1 MGIRAMKCPIVRI
14 VTLALLVAWGVGVV
28 LAQDSPSPESL
39 ADLARQAKAQRAKS
53 REKSKVYTN
62 EDIEALQ
69 PLPMGTTDVPPGEP
83 IAQPTTG
90 NKVGNDALKAR
101 HAEAGSEKHGEEYFR
116 ARMGKL
122 EERLEL
128 DQREVTILQQTLGQS
143 QIRYYS
149 DPTQGL
155 LQSSGPIA
163 GSDIHSEQDQIAK
176 KQADVAADQAAIDDL
191 QVELRRE
198 DGDPGWLRN
207 VPPGEPRASTAEQPG
222 AQGEKNWDARF
233 KVARA
238 RLAEAEEQLQ
248 VTQDELKLLRIQDV
262 HALNSSAKAE
272 MDGKV
277 KDKEDDVAQKQQ
289 EKDAAQKALEELQ
302 QEFDAAGAQEDV
314 VKQ

>member
-1 MGIRAMKCPIVRI
+1 MKCRI
-14 VTLALLVAWGVGVV
+14 TRIASLAMLVAWGVGVV

-62 EDIEALQ
+62 EDIEALP
-69 PLPMGTTDVPPGEP
+69 PLPMSTTEVPPGEP
-83 IAQPTTG
+83 TAQPTTG

-101 HAEAGSEKHGEEYFR
+101 PAEAGNEKKGEEYFR

-128 DQREVTILQQTLGQS
+128 DQREVNVFQQTLGQN
-143 QIRYYS
+143 QMLYYP
-149 DPTQGL
+149 DPVEGL
-155 LQSSGPIA
+155 LQSSGPTA
-163 GSDIHSEQDQIAK
+163 MSDIHRQQDLIAK

-207 VPPGEPRASTAEQPG
+207 VTPGEPRASTAEQPG
-222 AQGEKNWDARF
+222 AQGEKNWNARF
-233 KVARA
+233 KAARA
-238 RLAEAEEQLQ
+238 RLADAEEQLQ

-262 HALNSSAKAE
+262 HAINSSAKAE
-272 MDGKV
+272 LDGKA
-277 KDKEDDVAQKQQ
+277 KDKEDEVAQKQQ
-289 EKDAAQKALEELQ
+289 EKDEAQKALDALQ
-302 QEFDAAGAQEDV
+302 QEFDAAGAQEEI